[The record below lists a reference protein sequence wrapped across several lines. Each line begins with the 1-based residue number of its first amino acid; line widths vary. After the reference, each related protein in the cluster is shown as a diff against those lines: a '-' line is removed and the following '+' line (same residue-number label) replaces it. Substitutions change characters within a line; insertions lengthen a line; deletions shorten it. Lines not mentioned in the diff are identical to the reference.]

1 MLSIGISGWLS
12 NWIRGRVSVSCTKTG
27 WYRRYNSLSILHTR
41 TLHAT
46 CFHLD
51 RVLCTSEKLSKLRC
65 LRVRSS
71 DTVRLNGISR
81 ITFSALL
88 TFDFRGLFLLL
99 HLTRWLFVPLERNPH
114 TLLLIYTDGTLT
126 LQSAYGPICPP
137 LCPAA
142 SHGWKRLFWSFLG

>member
-1 MLSIGISGWLS
+1 MADFPIEFEEESLCHAPRLAGIDAITAFPSYTH
-12 NWIRGRVSVSCTKTG
+12 VH
-27 WYRRYNSLSILHTR
+27 YMP
-41 TLHAT
+41 HAT
-46 CFHLD
+46 YFHLD

-71 DTVRLNGISR
+71 DMVRLNGISR

-142 SHGWKRLFWSFLG
+142 SHGWKRLF